1 MTTTVGIKFK
11 DGVILAT
18 DSQSSLGYMVDS
30 KEVVKIENIFDN
42 IYMTTAGSSAD
53 NQFLKKIISSNLELL
68 KIKGNVS
75 FKVEDVV
82 NYIGTILFYNKG
94 FFMIHPLVAG
104 YDIEQRLFELD
115 AAGAYE
121 EKKDFA
127 ATGSGSVF
135 AYGVLEANWKS
146 DLSEKQA
153 IELVKKAIRSAAERD
168 VFSGGRIINLVVIKK
183 DDVKQEKINM

>member
-1 MTTTVGIKFK
+1 
-11 DGVILAT
+11 
-18 DSQSSLGYMVDS
+18 MVDS

-153 IELVKKAIRSAAERD
+153 IELVEKAIRSAAERD

-183 DDVKQEKINM
+183 DEVKQEKINM